1 MNKLKNLIKLSL
13 NEIKPDL
20 VLKRGNIINVFTN
33 EIIKCDVA
41 IDNGIIVGLGNY
53 QGKKEIYMN
62 NKYIVPGFI
71 DSHLHIESTMLT
83 PGEFCKAVLPRGTTT
98 VIADP
103 HEIANIC
110 GLDGINYM
118 LEESKSLPMD
128 IFYML
133 PSCVPCTDFESSGAI
148 LKAKDL
154 QSLINK
160 NMILGLGEMMNYP
173 GVISRNDEVLEK
185 LKLTGDNNKIIDGH
199 GPHIKDKELNAYI
212 ISGVSTEHECAT
224 IEEMIDRLRLGMYV
238 MIREGSAAKNLKDLI
253 KGVNKDNIS
262 RCLLCSDDKHPQEI
276 INKGHI
282 NHSVKLAIKGGIDP
296 IDAIKMATINAAT
309 CYNLKNKGAI
319 APGYDADLLIID
331 NLNDFNIEKV
341 YKRGILV
348 GEGNKPLFNYKSNNS
363 YENSVINTVNIRDIK
378 KEDLEIELTNDEV
391 NVIKVM
397 PHSLETRK
405 VIRKIKTKDNK
416 FVFDKNMDIIKM
428 AVIERH
434 NKSNNMGLAL
444 VENFRLKNGAIA
456 SSIAHDSHNLIVI
469 GDNDEDII
477 CAIEEVKR
485 CEGGIAISSNKKI
498 LASLQLEIAGLMS
511 SESIEFVS
519 FKLEKMMSIA
529 YDNLNINREIDP
541 FMTLSFMALPVIGD
555 LKLTDKG
562 LFDVREFN
570 FIDINNK

>member
-1 MNKLKNLIKLSL
+1 MNELKNLIKLSL

-53 QGKKEIYMN
+53 QGKKEIDMN

-185 LKLTGDNNKIIDGH
+185 LKLTGDNDKIIDGH

-253 KGVNKDNIS
+253 KGVNKDNIY

-378 KEDLEIELTNDEV
+378 KEDLEIEVTNDEV

>member
-1 MNKLKNLIKLSL
+1 MNELKNLIKLSL

-53 QGKKEIYMN
+53 QGKKEIDMN

-253 KGVNKDNIS
+253 KGVNKDNIY

-378 KEDLEIELTNDEV
+378 KEDLEIEVTNDEV

>member
-53 QGKKEIYMN
+53 QGEKEIDMN

-118 LEESKSLPMD
+118 LEESKSLPID

-319 APGYDADLLIID
+319 APGYDADLLIVD

-378 KEDLEIELTNDEV
+378 KEDLEIEVTNDEV

>member
-1 MNKLKNLIKLSL
+1 M
-13 NEIKPDL
+13 
-20 VLKRGNIINVFTN
+20 
-33 EIIKCDVA
+33 
-41 IDNGIIVGLGNY
+41 
-53 QGKKEIYMN
+53 
-62 NKYIVPGFI
+62 
-71 DSHLHIESTMLT
+71 
-83 PGEFCKAVLPRGTTT
+83 
-98 VIADP
+98 
-103 HEIANIC
+103 
-110 GLDGINYM
+110 
-118 LEESKSLPMD
+118 
-128 IFYML
+128 
-133 PSCVPCTDFESSGAI
+133 
-148 LKAKDL
+148 
-154 QSLINK
+154 
-160 NMILGLGEMMNYP
+160 
-173 GVISRNDEVLEK
+173 
-185 LKLTGDNNKIIDGH
+185 
-199 GPHIKDKELNAYI
+199 
-212 ISGVSTEHECAT
+212 
-224 IEEMIDRLRLGMYV
+224 
-238 MIREGSAAKNLKDLI
+238 
-253 KGVNKDNIS
+253 
-262 RCLLCSDDKHPQEI
+262 LCSDDKHPQEI

-282 NHSVKLAIKGGIDP
+282 NHSVKLAINEGVDP
-296 IDAIKMATINAAT
+296 IDAIKMVTINAAT
-309 CYNLKNKGAI
+309 CYKLKNKGAI

-341 YKRGILV
+341 YKRGLLV
-348 GEGNKPLFNYKSNNS
+348 GENNKPLFNCKYNNS

-378 KEDLEIELTNDEV
+378 KEDLEIEVTNDEA

-428 AVIERH
+428 VVIERH

-444 VENFRLKNGAIA
+444 VENFGLKNGAIA
-456 SSIAHDSHNLIVI
+456 STIAHDSHNLIVI

-519 FKLEKMMSIA
+519 FKLEKMMSIS
-529 YDNLNINREIDP
+529 YDDLNINREIDP

>member
-1 MNKLKNLIKLSL
+1 MNELKNLIKLSL

-53 QGKKEIYMN
+53 QGEKEIDMN

-185 LKLTGDNNKIIDGH
+185 LKLTRDNDKIIDGH

-224 IEEMIDRLRLGMYV
+224 IEEMIERLRLGMYV

-253 KGVNKDNIS
+253 KGVNKDNIY

-282 NHSVKLAIKGGIDP
+282 NHSVKLAINEGVDP
-296 IDAIKMATINAAT
+296 IDAIKMVTINAAT
-309 CYNLKNKGAI
+309 CYKLKNKGAI
-319 APGYDADLLIID
+319 APGYDADLLIVD
-331 NLNDFNIEKV
+331 NLDDFNIEKV
-341 YKRGILV
+341 YKRGMLV

-378 KEDLEIELTNDEV
+378 KEDLEIEVTNDEV

-519 FKLEKMMSIA
+519 FKLEKMMSIS
-529 YDNLNINREIDP
+529 YDDLNINREIDP

>member
-1 MNKLKNLIKLSL
+1 MNELKNLIKLSL

-53 QGKKEIYMN
+53 QGEKEIDMN

-282 NHSVKLAIKGGIDP
+282 NHSVKLAINEGIDP

-378 KEDLEIELTNDEV
+378 KEDLEIEVTNDEV

>member
-1 MNKLKNLIKLSL
+1 MNELKNLIKLSL

-53 QGKKEIYMN
+53 QGKKEIDMN

-118 LEESKSLPMD
+118 LEESKSLPID

-253 KGVNKDNIS
+253 KGVNKDNIY

-378 KEDLEIELTNDEV
+378 KEDLEIEVTNDEV

-529 YDNLNINREIDP
+529 YDNLNINIEIDP

>member
-53 QGKKEIYMN
+53 QGEKEIDMN

-185 LKLTGDNNKIIDGH
+185 LKLTRDNDKIIDGH

-282 NHSVKLAIKGGIDP
+282 NHSVKLAINEGIDP

-309 CYNLKNKGAI
+309 CYKLKNKGAI

-341 YKRGILV
+341 YKRGMLV

-378 KEDLEIELTNDEV
+378 KEDLEIEVTNDEV

>member
-53 QGKKEIYMN
+53 QGKKEIDMN

-282 NHSVKLAIKGGIDP
+282 NHSVKLAINEGIDP

-378 KEDLEIELTNDEV
+378 KEDLEIEVTNDEV

>member
-1 MNKLKNLIKLSL
+1 MSLLFKNGKIL
-13 NEIKPDL
+13 
-20 VLKRGNIINVFTN
+20 NVFTESLEN
-33 EIIKCDVA
+33 GDVLIQNDRII
-41 IDNGIIVGLGNY
+41 GVGQFDESCADEVVDLEGRV
-53 QGKKEIYMN
+53 IA
-62 NKYIVPGFI
+62 PGFI
-71 DSHLHIESTMLT
+71 DGHIHIESTMLT
-83 PGEFCKAVLPRGTTT
+83 PPEFAKAVLPQGT
-98 VIADP
+98 VRIIADP

-319 APGYDADLLIID
+319 APGYDADLLIVD

-341 YKRGILV
+341 YKRGMLV
-348 GEGNKPLFNYKSNNS
+348 GECNKPLFNYKSNNS
-363 YENSVINTVNIRDIK
+363 YENSVINTVNIRNLK
-378 KEDLEIELTNDEV
+378 KEDLEIEVTNDEV

-555 LKLTDKG
+555 IKLTDKG

>member
-13 NEIKPDL
+13 NEIKTDL

-53 QGKKEIYMN
+53 QGKKEIDMN

-118 LEESKSLPMD
+118 LEESKSLPID

-282 NHSVKLAIKGGIDP
+282 NHSVKLAINEGIDP

-319 APGYDADLLIID
+319 APGYDADLLIVD

-341 YKRGILV
+341 YKRGVLV
-348 GEGNKPLFNYKSNNS
+348 GEGNKPLFNYKYNNS

-378 KEDLEIELTNDEV
+378 KEDLEIEVTNDEV

>member
-53 QGKKEIYMN
+53 QGKKEIDMN

-309 CYNLKNKGAI
+309 CYKLKNKGAI

-341 YKRGILV
+341 YKRGMLV

-378 KEDLEIELTNDEV
+378 KEDLEIEVTNDEV

>member
-53 QGKKEIYMN
+53 QGEKEIDMN

-282 NHSVKLAIKGGIDP
+282 NHSVKLAINEGIDP

-319 APGYDADLLIID
+319 APGYDADLLIVD

-341 YKRGILV
+341 YKRGMLV

-378 KEDLEIELTNDEV
+378 KEDLEIEVTNDEV

>member
-1 MNKLKNLIKLSL
+1 MNELKNLIKLSL

-53 QGKKEIYMN
+53 QGKKEIDMN

-378 KEDLEIELTNDEV
+378 KEDLEIEVTNDEV

>member
-253 KGVNKDNIS
+253 KGVNKDNIY

-319 APGYDADLLIID
+319 APGYDADLLIVD

-341 YKRGILV
+341 YKRGMLV